1 MTTSGQPFKVDRA
14 ARKARQKTRP
24 ARARQREYVQ
34 HQPDTGE
41 TMTLVREY
49 APTPEEVEA
58 RALVTTLA
66 RSFVAMIE
74 FYKSPY
80 GGEKPHDLAV
90 AEAEAF
96 HKHTLEWARS
106 KPEGIDADK
115 ISWHQIAAIG
125 QENLQKSLDVWARVC
140 EVADDE
146 LASGR
151 RAAKWPDLSPAL
163 TRSRSSLRSARRS
176 LTSGNHAA
184 ASNPP

>member
-24 ARARQREYVQ
+24 SRTATGVRATPARHRGNYDACARVCT
-34 HQPDTGE
+34 H
-41 TMTLVREY
+41 
-49 APTPEEVEA
+49 AEEAEA

-115 ISWHQIAAIG
+115 ISWHQIAVFLPREFA
-125 QENLQKSLDVWARVC
+125 EDSLMCGRGCARWRTMISEWAS
-140 EVADDE
+140 VAQ
-146 LASGR
+146 
-151 RAAKWPDLSPAL
+151 WPDQTPAL